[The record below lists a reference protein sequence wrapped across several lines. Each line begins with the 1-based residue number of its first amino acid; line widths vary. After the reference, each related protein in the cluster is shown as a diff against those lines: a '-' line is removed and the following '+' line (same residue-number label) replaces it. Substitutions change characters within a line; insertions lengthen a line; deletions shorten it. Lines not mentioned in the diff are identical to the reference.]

1 MSSISFGFNVDE
13 NIIARAFK
21 FNLSDDELK
30 RIMSA
35 MVNKNKDG
43 NATVNLASLEYEDK
57 NEPTMISIYFKKFD
71 FKEKFLN
78 FIDFYNK
85 M

>member
-1 MSSISFGFNVDE
+1 
-13 NIIARAFK
+13 
-21 FNLSDDELK
+21 
-30 RIMSA
+30 MSA
-35 MVNKNKDG
+35 RVNKNKDG
-43 NATVNLASLEYEDK
+43 NATVNLTSLEYEDK

-85 M
+85 IQI